1 MKGEE
6 RRLWHRHVTGG
17 SCRKEGDGNRSV
29 MEEEGKGK
37 EEVVGQDDGR
47 SLEGT
52 IGGGRVRPSGLEA
65 NLIVHRVI
73 DPT

>member
-29 MEEEGKGK
+29 MEEERKGK

-52 IGGGRVRPSGLEA
+52 IGGGL
-65 NLIVHRVI
+65 
-73 DPT
+73 